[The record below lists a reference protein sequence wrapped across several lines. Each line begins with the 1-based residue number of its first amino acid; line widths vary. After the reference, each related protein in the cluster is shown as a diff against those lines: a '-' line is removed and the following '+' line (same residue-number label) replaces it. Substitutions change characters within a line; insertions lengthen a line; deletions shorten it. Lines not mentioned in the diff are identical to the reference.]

1 MTLQKIIKENE
12 KEFEE
17 KFPSHISMNHGLK
30 SFLLSSQTNLIKGL
44 IEEVE
49 GMKPKDETHK
59 EIEEG
64 ELEYESSCNE
74 CGSLEALQKV
84 INYLKI

>member
-1 MTLQKIIKENE
+1 MKISQILKENE

-49 GMKPKDETHK
+49 GMKDTATGPDV
-59 EIEEG
+59 EG
-64 ELEYESSCNE
+64 GALFEH
-74 CGSLEALQKV
+74 GWDVALQKV